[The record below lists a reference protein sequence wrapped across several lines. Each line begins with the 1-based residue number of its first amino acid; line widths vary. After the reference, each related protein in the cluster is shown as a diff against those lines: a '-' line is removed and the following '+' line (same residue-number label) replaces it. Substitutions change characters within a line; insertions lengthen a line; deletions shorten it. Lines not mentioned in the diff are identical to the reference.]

1 MTMMVTMNDL
11 KERIET
17 LEEIVY
23 FLSMS
28 GSVGRVKE
36 KQVNL
41 LREVVH
47 QNKRSIETDKTSS
60 VQRS

>member
-1 MTMMVTMNDL
+1 MMVTMNDL